1 LLRSFRDFPEI
12 TITKGDMLDER
23 AILKHLVDLCKRYRV
38 SVVNFDPRSAYVLAN
53 RLSEEGV
60 KCERVPPSPRYFNP
74 AMVEFRKA
82 LEEGRIKH
90 DGSSWL
96 KFCLANVRVQV
107 NKYDE
112 VYPVRKKSVD
122 KIDGAISTLLAY
134 LGLLSNKGNAVQDG
148 IVLV

>member
-1 LLRSFRDFPEI
+1 
-12 TITKGDMLDER
+12 
-23 AILKHLVDLCKRYRV
+23 
-38 SVVNFDPRSAYVLAN
+38 
-53 RLSEEGV
+53 
-60 KCERVPPSPRYFNP
+60 
-74 AMVEFRKA
+74 
-82 LEEGRIKH
+82 
-90 DGSSWL
+90 
-96 KFCLANVRVQV
+96 VQV